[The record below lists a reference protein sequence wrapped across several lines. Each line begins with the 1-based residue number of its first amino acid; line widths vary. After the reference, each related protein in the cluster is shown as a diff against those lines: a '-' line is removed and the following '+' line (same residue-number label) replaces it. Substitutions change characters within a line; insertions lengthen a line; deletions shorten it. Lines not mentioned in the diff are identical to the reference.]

1 MGDIHLPEYSK
12 MVPSNFLCAFQTP
25 MNRKH
30 TLIVALLAILRQMTT
45 YTYVCL
51 CMCSCV
57 YRNTYLCEH
66 ICMYVC
72 LCSDANEYVYILH
85 HFCLEEK
92 YT

>member
-1 MGDIHLPEYSK
+1 MGNIQLPEYSK
-12 MVPSNFLCAFQTP
+12 IVPSYFFCVFQTP

-30 TLIVALLAILRQMTT
+30 TLIVALLAILRQIDFI
-45 YTYVCL
+45 YIYVYACV
-51 CMCSCV
+51 CV

-72 LCSDANEYVYILH
+72 LCSDANVYIYYNN
-85 HFCLEEK
+85 FCLEEK